1 MKRAVII
8 AVAGLAVAA
17 CVGGEAN
24 GVPIPTEL
32 EETVQSERV
41 ADGVTLEGDASGRL
55 PVRVAWVV
63 GAPGLEATA
72 TDGAV
77 VFIVGDGVKAIRAR
91 DGRVLWKLDPWRS
104 GDPWLEEF
112 GLGASGGVVIG
123 LADGGAVVRVFAPWE
138 YDIELDRTTGR
149 VLRSGPAAGG
159 DPPQS
164 RFDQLPPFAPST
176 YRIDQSIIGTTDG
189 RLPSGELAFRLR
201 EDEPMYTEQPPV
213 EVSGVIVLGLTSGH
227 VVALRPAT

>member
-1 MKRAVII
+1 MKRAVTI
-8 AVAGLAVAA
+8 AVAGLAVTA
-17 CVGGEAN
+17 CVGDEAN

-41 ADGVTLEGDASGRL
+41 ADGVTLEGDANDRL
-55 PVRVAWVV
+55 PVRVAWVAD
-63 GAPGLEATA
+63 APGLEATA
-72 TDGAV
+72 TDGTV
-77 VFIVGDGVKAIRAR
+77 VFIVADGVKAIRAR
-91 DGRVLWKLDPWRS
+91 DGHVLWKLDPWRS

-123 LADGGAVVRVFAPWE
+123 LADHGAVVRVIAPWE
-138 YDIELDRTTGR
+138 WDIELDRRTGR
-149 VLRSGPAAGG
+149 VLRSGPAGE

-176 YRIDQSIIGTTDG
+176 YRIDQSIIGTTEG
-189 RLPSGELAFRLR
+189 RVSSGELAFRIR
-201 EDEPMYTEQPPV
+201 EDEPMYTEQPPL
-213 EVSGVIVLGLTSGH
+213 EVSGLIVIGLTSGH